1 MKLVPD
7 ANSNL
12 SISSHGKGWIEISGV
27 RHHES
32 ILLTSSG
39 YCQTLAIS
47 DVNQL
52 TAQEFE
58 AIGAL
63 SIDIALI
70 GTGLRQKPI
79 PTELLVPLMTNGVG
93 FEYMDTAAACR
104 TFNVL
109 SNEGRNVGALLLIE
123 QNVE

>member
-12 SISSHGKGWIEISGV
+12 SISSHGKGWIEINGL
-27 RHHES
+27 RHIES
-32 ILLTSSG
+32 LLLTSSG
-39 YCQTLAIS
+39 FCQSLSIS
-47 DVNQL
+47 QIDQL
-52 TAQEFE
+52 TSQHFE
-58 AIGAL
+58 AMGAL

-70 GTGLRQKPI
+70 GTGLHQKRI
-79 PTELLVPLMTNGVG
+79 PTELLVPLMTKGVG
-93 FEYMDTAAACR
+93 FESMDTAAACR

-123 QNVE
+123 QTVE

>member
-32 ILLTSSG
+32 VLLTSSG
-39 YCQTLAIS
+39 FCQSLPIS
-47 DVNQL
+47 QINQL
-52 TAQEFE
+52 TDQDFVALS
-58 AIGAL
+58 AL

-70 GTGLRQKPI
+70 GTGLHQKPI
-79 PTELLVPLMTNGVG
+79 ATELLVPLMTKGVG
-93 FEYMDTAAACR
+93 FESMDTAAACR

-123 QNVE
+123 QAFE